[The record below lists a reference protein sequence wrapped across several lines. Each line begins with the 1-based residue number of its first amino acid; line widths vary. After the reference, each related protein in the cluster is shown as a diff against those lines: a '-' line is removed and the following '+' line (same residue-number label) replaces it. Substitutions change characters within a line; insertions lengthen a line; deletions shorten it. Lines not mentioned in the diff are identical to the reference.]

1 MSRRSRLA
9 MGVGSVVV
17 ACTVCLWFF
26 GVQTFSMVEARSLAR
41 KQPLVMVV
49 PTELSDLSISQA
61 PGRKLSYFG
70 YEFDIPWGDLDEKKT
85 RVIEDNEPFAAALIV
100 FRSGN
105 VIAFWS
111 SPLNR
116 VINYGPLRAIL
127 EATPADFSLLT
138 PKKQAIDERLL
149 LTMKAAIVGP
159 DAESGI
165 YLVRTREFQGFQ
177 YGRPQN
183 PPKRLRTELFGN
195 DRSLKILFGQK
206 PNGSVMISQ
215 PDINRIVQSI
225 HKVPT
230 EQAGARPGSEQ
241 KAAVQ

>member
-1 MSRRSRLA
+1 MSRRSRIAL
-9 MGVGSVVV
+9 GVGSLV
-17 ACTVCLWFF
+17 AACAVYLWFF
-26 GVQTFSMVEARSLAR
+26 GVQTFSMVEARGLAR
-41 KQPLVMVV
+41 KQPLVMVI
-49 PTELSDLSISQA
+49 PTELSDLSMSQA

-70 YEFDIPWGDLDEKKT
+70 YEFEIPWSDLDEEKT
-85 RVIEDNEPFAAALIV
+85 RVIEDNEPFAAALMV

-111 SPLNR
+111 SPPNR
-116 VINYGPLRAIL
+116 VISYRLQRAIL
-127 EATPADFSLLT
+127 EATPDHFSLLI

-165 YLVRTREFQGFQ
+165 YSVRTREFQGFQ

-206 PNGSVMISQ
+206 SNGSVMISQ

-225 HKVPT
+225 HKLPT
-230 EQAGARPGSEQ
+230 EQAGVRPGSEQ
-241 KAAVQ
+241 RAAVQ